1 MLSRRRP
8 SERRRALGYEDKQRE
23 ESNGCRRDPSGH
35 LSSDGVR
42 NTYISNWV
50 VGHESSTWD
59 DPNRHDGRT
68 SLSHYTKCSPAPD
81 SAGVIPRT
89 VTYNLRR
96 VKDFRPDVN
105 IGDKTLS
112 CAKTGSAYYGRLSAG
127 TYRFRLVG
135 LTGGSPT
142 WLKLSVRDFRI
153 RW

>member
-1 MLSRRRP
+1 MKNRTVAGVTL
-8 SERRRALGYEDKQRE
+8 AATCLGVI
-23 ESNGCRRDPSGH
+23 GCATAWAET
-35 LSSDGVR
+35 SDGVR
-42 NTYISNWV
+42 NTYISNWA

-59 DPNRHDGRT
+59 DPNRQDGRT